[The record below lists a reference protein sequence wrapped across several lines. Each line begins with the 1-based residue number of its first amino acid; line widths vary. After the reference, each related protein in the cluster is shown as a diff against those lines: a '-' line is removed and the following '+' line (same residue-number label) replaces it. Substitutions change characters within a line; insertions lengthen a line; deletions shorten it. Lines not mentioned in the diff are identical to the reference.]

1 MNNDYEEIT
10 IKMVKPK
17 GSDPE
22 IILRSLGTYYK
33 IDRVSEAIED
43 DPILFFIKEIERPK
57 EIKKQEDL
65 VKVGV
70 EVKLSKRDRIINK
83 LT

>member
-17 GSDPE
+17 SADPE
-22 IILRSLGTYYK
+22 IILRTLGTYYR

-57 EIKKQEDL
+57 EESPVEL
-65 VKVGV
+65 V
-70 EVKLSKRDRIINK
+70 EVGFENKESLGDRIIKK
-83 LT
+83 LA